1 MTQQVQQTLKVLQA
15 LASAIAAE
23 GVDHVFAVMGDANQ
37 DIIVELCEKHGL
49 KYVHAH
55 HETSAVGM
63 ADGYSRF
70 TGKIGLAT
78 TTQDPGYTNATT
90 SLVSARLHRSPVLM
104 LAGHASLRDPYNP
117 QGMVDQHAMAKLTA
131 EATVKI
137 DHANNVD
144 YCLGEAFRRLK
155 AKKGPF
161 VLNMPQD
168 VQHAV
173 LPDQNWTYRP
183 MYKAKA
189 LQPPRP
195 EDVAEAAMIVA
206 GAKRP
211 TILCGL
217 GAAEGK
223 AEPEVRKLAEYL
235 GAPVAT
241 SVYAAGFCSQYPLY
255 LGISGGLGSDLTV
268 DTLAESDVMIVVGA
282 SLNEWTTHFGK
293 ILENGK
299 RIIQIDDREDAFG
312 WFARITVGLEA
323 DAKVAVAAL
332 LDRLQE
338 GGKPGRQ
345 PDAETVQKI
354 KQWRPPTISYDDGK
368 SVDPRRAA
376 AYLEENLPKRDRILV
391 FDGGH
396 SAIVIIKALSSP
408 SADNWALGLDFG
420 AIGQGLSIALGACF
434 ARPGKRITHVT
445 GDASFMMNVSDFH
458 TAVSHNLPLTVFVF
472 NDNAVGQER
481 HDLVHKGFP
490 PKYAELAQPDF
501 EKLAVGFGAKGFRV
515 NRPDDFGEINKALA
529 VEDGPVIVNVR
540 INSDVE
546 LPGSWAIAQALE
558 MTN

>member
-1 MTQQVQQTLKVLQA
+1 MKVLEA
-15 LASAIAAE
+15 IAAAIAAE
-23 GVDHVFAVMGDANQ
+23 GIDHIFAVMGDANQ

-49 KYVHAH
+49 KYIHAH
-55 HETSAVGM
+55 HETAAIGM

-78 TTQDPGYTNATT
+78 TTQGPGYTNATT
-90 SLVSARLHRSPVLM
+90 ALVLARLHRSPVLM

-117 QGMVDQHAMAKLTA
+117 QGMIDQDAMAKLTA
-131 EATVKI
+131 GATVKV

-144 YCLGEAFRRLK
+144 YCLGEAFRQLK
-155 AKKGPF
+155 ARKGPF

-168 VQHAV
+168 VQHSV
-173 LPDQNWTYRP
+173 LPDANWTYRS
-183 MYKAKA
+183 MYKAKV

-195 EDVAEAAMIVA
+195 EDVAEAASIVA

-217 GAAEGK
+217 GAADGK

-241 SVYAAGFCSQYPLY
+241 TLYAAGFCSQYPLY
-255 LGISGGLGSDLTV
+255 LGISGGLGSDFTV

-299 RIIQIDDREDAFG
+299 KIIQIDDREDAFG
-312 WFARITVGLEA
+312 WFARVAVGLEA
-323 DAKVAVAAL
+323 NSKIAVAAL
-332 LDRLQE
+332 IERLKE
-338 GGKPGRQ
+338 GGKPGRA
-345 PDAETVQKI
+345 PDAQTLQKI
-354 KQWRPPTISYDDGK
+354 KQRKAPAINYDDGK
-368 SVDPRRAA
+368 TVDPRRVAS
-376 AYLEENLPKRDRILV
+376 YLEDKLPKRDRILV

-396 SAIVIIKALSSP
+396 SAMVNCQAMSSP

-434 ARPGKRITHVT
+434 ARPGKRVTHLT
-445 GDASFMMNVSDFH
+445 ADASFMMNVSDFH
-458 TAVSHNLPLTVFVF
+458 TAVSHNLPLTVIVF

-490 PKYAELAQPDF
+490 TKYAEIAQPDF

-515 NRPDDFGEINKALA
+515 DRPDDFGEIDKALA

-540 INSDVE
+540 INGDVE
-546 LPGSWAIAQALE
+546 LPVSWEIAQHLE
-558 MTN
+558 MAE